1 MVAPVEIL
9 RNLFSF
15 IINDTNKDL
24 DPDHYQLV
32 FHQQGLGI
40 TLTIRYIQGKD
51 KERELGRLGI

>member
-15 IINDTNKDL
+15 IINETNKDL
-24 DPDHYQLV
+24 NPDHYQLV

-40 TLTIRYIQGKD
+40 SLTIRYIEGQD
-51 KERELGRLGI
+51 KERKLGRLGI